1 MSAPF
6 SSPRPANPRLP
17 NFLGMTNLFIL
28 LVLLAS
34 CRSLSPLPPANLAET
49 GWTVRH
55 GQAVWKSG
63 ADTPELAGEIVVA
76 TRTDGRTFTQ
86 FTKSPLP
93 FVVAQTTTN
102 AWQIEFAAENR
113 RWAGRGN
120 PPSRLGWLHLARCL
134 SGMNPPKDW
143 SFRKG
148 DDGMWRLENSK
159 TGETLEGY
167 VAP

>member
-1 MSAPF
+1 MPAPF
-6 SSPRPANPRLP
+6 SPSWLANLRLR
-17 NFLGMTNLFIL
+17 NLLAIAQPFIL
-28 LVLLAS
+28 LVLSAS
-34 CRSLSPLPPANLAET
+34 CRSISPLPPANLAEP

-63 ADTPELAGEIVVA
+63 ADAPEIAGEIVVA
-76 TRTDGRTFTQ
+76 TRADGRAFTQ

-102 AWQIEFAAENR
+102 TWQIEFAAENR

-120 PPSRLGWLHLARCL
+120 PPTRLGWLHLARCL
-134 SGMNPPKDW
+134 SGINPPKDW

-148 DDGMWRLENSK
+148 DDGTWRLENRK

-167 VAP
+167 VAR